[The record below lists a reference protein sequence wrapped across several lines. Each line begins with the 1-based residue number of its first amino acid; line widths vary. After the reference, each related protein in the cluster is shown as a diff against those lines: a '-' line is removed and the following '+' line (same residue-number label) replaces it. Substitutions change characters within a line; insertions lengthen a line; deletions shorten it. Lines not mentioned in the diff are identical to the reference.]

1 MPAMDY
7 DDDDAPPVRRMQSDG
22 GRPVLAAF
30 LTSLITTAVVFVG
43 LLAAERRGM
52 FEFLRPVGRDVEVP
66 SITGVSVEQARD
78 LLKSRGLL
86 LSLQAEQPHP
96 SIPVGKLAS
105 QVPLPGSRAPRGSS
119 IEGFVSSGA
128 GAIPIPSLTGVP
140 PETAVEQLRQ
150 RKLVPGHR
158 RQAASDKVAA
168 GLVIGSDPEEGTSVK
183 PDTMVSL
190 IVSTGP
196 AAKPVPK
203 VVGQRLSRAKKS
215 LEEAG
220 FKVGSTRYGSNDH
233 YDVDV
238 IIKQDP
244 AENTPAAPGSAVN
257 LIINE

>member
-1 MPAMDY
+1 MDF
-7 DDDDAPPVRRMQSDG
+7 DDEDAPPVRRARPA

-30 LTSLITTAVVFVG
+30 LTSLVTTVAAFMG
-43 LLAAERRGM
+43 LLAAERRGA
-52 FEFLRPVGRDVEVP
+52 FEFLRPAARDVEVP
-66 SITGVSVEQARD
+66 SIIGVSVEQARE

-96 SIPVGKLAS
+96 TIPAGKIAA
-105 QVPLPGSRAPRGSS
+105 QVPLPGSRAARGSS
-119 IEGFVSSGA
+119 IEGFLSSGA
-128 GAIPIPSLTGVP
+128 GAIQVPALAGVP

-158 RQAASDKVAA
+158 RAAPSDKIAA
-168 GLVIGSDPEEGTSVK
+168 GLVIGTDPEEGTAVK
-183 PDTMVSL
+183 PDTMVNL

-196 AAKPVPK
+196 APRPIPK
-203 VVGQRLSRAKKS
+203 VVGQRMSRAKKL

-220 FKVGSTRYGSNDH
+220 FKVGSTRYGSSDH

-244 AENTPAAPGSAVN
+244 PENTPAPPGSAVN
-257 LIINE
+257 LVINE

>member
-1 MPAMDY
+1 MRPMDF
-7 DDDDAPPVRRMQSDG
+7 DDDDAPPIRRGRSG

-30 LTSLITTAVVFVG
+30 LTSLITTAAVFVG

-52 FEFLRPVGRDVEVP
+52 FEFLRPAGRDVEVP

-96 SIPVGKLAS
+96 TIPAGKIAA
-105 QVPLPGSRAPRGSS
+105 QVPLPGSRAPRGGS

-128 GAIPIPSLTGVP
+128 GAIQVPPLAGAP

-158 RQAASDKVAA
+158 RQAPSDKIAA
-168 GLVIGSDPEEGTSVK
+168 GLVVGTEPEEGTSVK
-183 PDTMVSL
+183 PDTMVNL

-196 AAKPVPK
+196 ASKPVPK
-203 VVGQRLSRAKKS
+203 VVGQRLGRAKKA

-244 AENTPAAPGSAVN
+244 AENTPAPPGSAVN
-257 LIINE
+257 LVINE